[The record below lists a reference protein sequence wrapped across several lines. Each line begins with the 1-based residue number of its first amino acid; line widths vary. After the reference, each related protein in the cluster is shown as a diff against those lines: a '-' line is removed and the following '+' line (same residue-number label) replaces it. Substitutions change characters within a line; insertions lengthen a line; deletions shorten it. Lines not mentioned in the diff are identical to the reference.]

1 MTKIVFLDRSTLGPT
16 VDLVRPSFEH
26 EWIEY
31 PTSAPEEVPAR
42 IAHAD
47 LVITNKAPIRAPALE
62 GAPSLRM
69 ISVAATGYD
78 CLDIDAC
85 RQRGV
90 VVSNVRG
97 YAVAS
102 VPEHT
107 FALILALRRSLVPY
121 RGSVIAGRWQ
131 EAGTFCYFDYPIGDL
146 AGSTLAIMGEGSIGQ
161 SVAAIGKAFG
171 METLFVAHKGVE
183 GLGPL
188 YTPWEDALERAD
200 IITLHSPLTPATR
213 NMIAMPEFRAMRRR
227 PLLINTARGGLVDE
241 RALVTALDEGLIAGV
256 GFDVLT
262 SEPPV
267 ADNPL
272 LSILDRP
279 NVVVTPHVAWASEGA
294 QQILWNQ
301 TVEALERFFAGD
313 PVRRV
318 V

>member
-16 VDLVRPSFEH
+16 VDLIRPSFEH

-42 IAHAD
+42 IADAD
-47 LVITNKAPIRAPALE
+47 LVITNKAPIREPALD
-62 GAPSLRM
+62 GAPNLRM

-85 RQRGV
+85 RKRGV

-188 YTPWEDALERAD
+188 YTPWEEALERAD

-213 NMIAMPEFRAMRRR
+213 NMISMPEFRAMRRR

-241 RALVTALDEGLIAGV
+241 QALVTALDEGLIAGV

-262 SEPPV
+262 SEPPM

-301 TVEALERFFAGD
+301 TVEALERFVAGD